1 VTKHVLAVLVA
12 VFAFA
17 SVALL
22 AARSEA
28 SASGSGDP
36 RIAVL
41 QKQVKT
47 LQKQVKTLQTQDK
60 TLTKSS
66 TEALAV
72 AVYEL
77 YSQTCMGALTAD
89 LFQGTWISIDQVTQ
103 KTTFGPQTQV
113 NDYGACSKLSNPAVP
128 RTSPITSPP
137 TINPL
142 LPLLQSLNG

>member
-1 VTKHVLAVLVA
+1 MKHLVLTLVTVIAAASMSLLAV
-12 VFAFA
+12 
-17 SVALL
+17 
-22 AARSEA
+22 RSEA

-47 LQKQVKTLQTQDK
+47 LQKQVRALQKNTTL
-60 TLTKSS
+60 
-66 TEALAV
+66 ALGVGLVNIYA
-72 AVYEL
+72 E
-77 YSQTCMGALTAD
+77 TCLGALTAD

-113 NDYGACSKLSNPAVP
+113 NDYGACSKFTNPPVP
-128 RTSPITSPP
+128 RTSPIVSPP

-142 LPLLQSLNG
+142 LPLLQTLGSV